1 MSDDTVNSAVLP
13 PTSPSD
19 AYASDLARL
28 NHAGPLGPGDDSWIG
43 LAHTL
48 CRFGSL
54 TANEIRVAAPTAA
67 DMLAV
72 SAVAAGLSAQSTVL
86 RAARALRNLGDD
98 LLAPESGYDAPTE
111 LVVATQAVAEEQ
123 EIAGAF
129 GLAFATLR
137 GLLRGVGT
145 RVAPRIQGNVLAQL
159 GRISRQLGAND
170 VAREMYDDAMM
181 VGYESESM
189 DVVARALL
197 GLGVMA
203 ITRGNYPTARE
214 LFERALVNAD
224 RAKDPELIR
233 SAHHGLFNCGFANGD
248 LDSAMVHGWNV
259 LRLCIAPESRAE
271 ALINMAEVCRLTGE
285 HEAAMRTYTVAMEW
299 TSQPRVRL
307 HAMSGALQSAIAC
320 HRLAEARGYR
330 SELTHLLREMPDTH
344 TRASVGVEVA
354 DSLHRLG
361 EMSEAAECL
370 RESMALAAEN
380 SLHEV
385 VHRAEQAASLWRVAP
400 IAAAAAAKDH
410 RRKRPYRSEHFRM
423 VLRSLNG
430 LTAPTI

>member
-1 MSDDTVNSAVLP
+1 MSDDTSNSAVLP
-13 PTSPSD
+13 PTNPSD

-28 NHAGPLGPGDDSWIG
+28 NSAGPLGPRDDSWIG
-43 LAHTL
+43 LALTL
-48 CRFGSL
+48 FRFRDL
-54 TANEIRVAAPTAA
+54 TASEIRLVAPTAA

-72 SAVAAGLSAQSTVL
+72 SAVATGLGAQSTVL
-86 RAARALRNLGDD
+86 RAARALRSLGDA
-98 LLAPESGYDAPTE
+98 APASVNGYDAETE

-129 GLAFATLR
+129 GLAFATLSA
-137 GLLRGVGT
+137 LLRAFGT
-145 RVAPRIQGNVLAQL
+145 CVAPRIQGNVLAQL
-159 GRISRQLGAND
+159 GRAARQLGAND
-170 VAREMYDDAMM
+170 VAREMYEAAMS
-181 VGYESESM
+181 VGYESEAM

-197 GLGVMA
+197 GLAVMS

-214 LFERALVNAD
+214 LFERALANAD

-233 SAHHGLFNCGFANGD
+233 SAHHGLFNCCFASGD

-285 HEAAMRTYTVAMEW
+285 HEAALRTYTVAMEW

-320 HRLAEARGYR
+320 HRLADARGYR
-330 SELTHLLREMPDTH
+330 SELTQLLREMPDMH

-361 EMSEAAECL
+361 ETSAAAECL
-370 RESMALAAEN
+370 KESMALAAAN

-385 VHRAEQAASLWRVAP
+385 VHRAEQAASLWRLAP
-400 IAAAAAAKDH
+400 VAAAAAAKDP